1 MLFIESKL
9 SAQSVDGATRLHLLE
24 KLQEKGLVP
33 LIQSARH
40 AAYEQALG
48 GRERI
53 AEMERAVAA
62 RAETEATALYVRGD
76 IFCFEEH
83 VLFLIFGNK
92 EDDLAGMRAGIV
104 YESEAVEPLRQL
116 EGFCQ
121 NIYGALEA
129 ARRSSGREEFAGQE
143 LAEWRREEPELHA
156 GQTRFL
162 TRYARDESSTDEA
175 KPQATERAL
184 EALENQDARRFL
196 RRVIEAQADGRT
208 SELLAGQ
215 QDDDGAAAG
224 IINKLSEAGL
234 LQREVSVSCRQVGRS
249 LFRLPSPDTLAV
261 VTASNAICSEC
272 GAAIADEKVEELIA
286 PTERAN
292 ALLSDGT
299 WLAAQLRATLQGLG
313 IQDSQIASGNA
324 SADGE
329 VHLMA
334 NISREPFLFIA
345 RDGDLTVARTHRAL
359 DELIETE
366 SRHLVVIA
374 TGKIQEEARV
384 RLREHARRRARE
396 GSEIEIILIE
406 GMDAAGAELQHAFER
421 ASQRLLADELC
432 TLDGTLGL
440 SLGHLVATRF
450 RLTHR
455 NVALTDL
462 AASAVGALAGSLQ
475 EI

>member
-9 SAQSVDGATRLHLLE
+9 SAQSVDGATRLLLLE
-24 KLQEKGLVP
+24 KLQEKGLTP

-62 RAETEATALYVRGD
+62 RAETEAASLYVRGD
-76 IFCFEEH
+76 IFCFDEH

-104 YESEAVEPLRQL
+104 YETETVEPLRQL

-162 TRYARDESSTDEA
+162 TRHARDESSTDEA
-175 KPQATERAL
+175 KSQTAERAL
-184 EALENQDARRFL
+184 KALENQDARRFL

-215 QDDDGAAAG
+215 DDDGATAG

-261 VTASNAICSEC
+261 ITASNAICSEC

-299 WLAAQLRATLQGLG
+299 WLAAQLRATLEGLG
-313 IQDSQIASGNA
+313 IQDSQIASSQS

-345 RDGDLTVARTHRAL
+345 RDGDLTVAQTHRAL

-384 RLREHARRRARE
+384 RLREHARRRTRE

-406 GMDAAGAELQHAFER
+406 GMEAAAAELQHAFER

-450 RLTHR
+450 RLTQR